1 MMPGRYVERLTA
13 GTRTIRAASF
23 VAALAVSLALMLFP
37 FLLRHVPE
45 TRLHSALPI
54 ILLGVTGSIIH
65 GIGYLPDNRLLKI
78 LFGPA
83 CSWAMM
89 IGGMFLLFT
98 PWV

>member
-65 GIGYLPDNRLLKI
+65 GIGYLPLLKI
-78 LFGPA
+78 LFGPT